1 MRGEDRQTRSSHILH
16 LEYIR
21 KVTKYVVGGLG
32 EFSKTTGVNKNA
44 QLGYIVFIF
53 INSIK
58 THEQNQL

>member
-16 LEYIR
+16 LKYNR

-44 QLGYIVFIF
+44 QLVHIVFIF
-53 INSIK
+53 INSIM
-58 THEQNQL
+58 